1 MNATKQLFSP
11 RQVAEGLG
19 VGESTLKR
27 WVDAGRLKAH
37 RTAGGHRR
45 VSLAEV
51 LRFVRQGDAEL
62 LHPEVFG
69 LRGLT
74 GMAALASDDDDPM
87 GRALEVLGALG
98 LALDAIAEGI
108 TVADMRREGEPLVF
122 ANRAF
127 YDITGYKPEETL
139 GRNCRFLQGAD
150 TDPEAVQE
158 IRRGLAAG
166 NSVDVELLNYRK
178 DGTPFWNRLSLVPV
192 ASGGAR
198 PDHYVGVQ
206 RDVTLLR
213 EAQHRRAVAAPS
225 EQG

>member
-27 WVDAGRLKAH
+27 WIDAGRLHAH

-51 LRFVRQGDAEL
+51 LRFVRQGEAEL

-74 GMAALASDDDDPM
+74 GMAALASDENDPM

-98 LALDAIAEGI
+98 LALDAIAEGV

-127 YDITGYKPEETL
+127 YEITGYSPEETL

-150 TDPEAVQE
+150 TDPEAVQT
-158 IRRGLAAG
+158 IRRGLEAG
-166 NSVDVELLNYRK
+166 EAVDVELLNYRK

-192 ASGGAR
+192 ANGDAP

-206 RDVTLLR
+206 RNVTLLR
-213 EAQHRRAVAAPS
+213 EAEHLRTNRPP
-225 EQG
+225 GT